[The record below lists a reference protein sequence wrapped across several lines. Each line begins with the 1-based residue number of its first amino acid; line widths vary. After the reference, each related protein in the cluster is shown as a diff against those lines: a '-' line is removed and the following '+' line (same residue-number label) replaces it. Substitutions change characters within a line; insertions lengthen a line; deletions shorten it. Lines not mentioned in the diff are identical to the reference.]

1 MPETTKRVIMSAYNQ
16 ITSKQLTSERPLTE
30 EIKGNECLIT
40 LRRVEGLEA
49 TELFFNC
56 QPVDLPMDAGKQAEA
71 MYCAIRDVL
80 LEEGGGLGSIISETI
95 FMRDMEND
103 MNAVRRERQNILA
116 ASDDRSDES
125 ALTEIEQP
133 PLDESASLEIAIQ
146 AILPYVSAIQKQQVY
161 AKSGC
166 PCSECTDSKGTRIQ
180 IEGEARLLAGGL
192 CGAGKDAY
200 EQTHSMFELAEKLLH
215 EAGMEFS
222 DVARTWIYL
231 REMER
236 DYGHLN
242 LARREFF
249 EARGINPVPASTGI
263 EGGMV
268 SDQHDLCLGIYAVKA
283 GKSLTR
289 TVMTS
294 PTLNEAEEYGAD
306 FIRGMKVVEA
316 NKVALHISGTASID
330 EAGRT
335 AHIDDFEAQVDRM
348 IVNISA
354 LLEKQGANLGDIV
367 SGISYLKDPAN
378 EKRLKEKFK
387 QAGLEGFPNVFVK
400 AEVCRP
406 DLLCETEVLA
416 VLPRMHV
423 KASDHEQGY
432 LHEAKSVELE

>member
-1 MPETTKRVIMSAYNQ
+1 MPANNLIA
-16 ITSKQLTSERPLTE
+16 SKPLTSEQSLTE
-30 EIKGNECLIT
+30 EIKGSESLIT
-40 LRRVEGLEA
+40 LRRVDGPEA
-49 TELFFNC
+49 MELFFSC
-56 QPVDLPMDAGKQAEA
+56 QPIGLPLDAGEQAEA
-71 MYCAIRDVL
+71 MYCAIRDL
-80 LEEGGGLGSIISETI
+80 LISEGGGLGSIVSEII
-95 FMRDMEND
+95 FMRDVKND
-103 MNAVRRERQNILA
+103 MAAVRKVRQNILA
-116 ASDDRSDES
+116 ASDDHSIES
-125 ALTEIEQP
+125 ALTEVEQP
-133 PLDESASLEIAIQ
+133 PLDESASLEITIQ
-146 AILPYVSAIQKQQVY
+146 AILPYTSLFQKKQVH
-161 AKSGC
+161 ATSGC
-166 PCSECTDSKGTRIQ
+166 PCSECADAQGIRIE
-180 IEGEARLLAGGL
+180 IEGEARLLTGGL

-249 EARGINPVPASTGI
+249 ESRGISPVPASTGI

-268 SDQHDLCLGIYAVKA
+268 SDQHDLCLGIYAVKS
-283 GKSLTR
+283 GKQLIR

-306 FIRGMKVVEA
+306 FIRGMKLEEA